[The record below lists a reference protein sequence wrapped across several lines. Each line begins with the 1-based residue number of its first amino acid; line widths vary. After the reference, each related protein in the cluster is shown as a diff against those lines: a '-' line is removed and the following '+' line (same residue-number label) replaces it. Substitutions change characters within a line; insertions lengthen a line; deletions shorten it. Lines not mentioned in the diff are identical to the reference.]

1 MYQSALLTNVNAK
14 RINQH
19 TNTSRAAEVY
29 EEPEFSYNDVLY
41 DEMSRNV
48 KRHKR
53 NTSNNSRNG
62 NSANVATTPNTSS
75 KISMFSNPMTS
86 FSLGGT
92 QSSSYMTSLS
102 ATNTSSN
109 DLTKDDILNWLKKLI
124 DEKTVVKGDANGD
137 GKVDLNDLKVMV
149 DRMFDDKV
157 DIKMKNVDFDD
168 DGKISLKD
176 ISKVID
182 ILLEKGESDDPIEP
196 DPPPK
201 QILKGD
207 VNGDGKVTQ
216 ADVYTL
222 EQYYV
227 GNTKDI
233 NMDNADMNDDGKISI
248 IDISKVKQL
257 ADELDPQVLKGDANG
272 DGKVN
277 YRDVELT
284 TRRLSNSNVNIDMKA
299 ADMDNDGEITLSDF
313 SEINRLT
320 KKYEDSFQSI
330 RGDSNGDGVVNEKD
344 FTNVKNYINNVNSSD
359 DFVKKNSDING
370 DGRVDDEDLQGVRDI
385 LDGFN
390 INYSKTTLRGDVDG
404 DGKVTKA
411 DAQLISDYNN
421 RKATNKNFYINN
433 ADFNNDGKI
442 DSKDVEAIENN
453 LKPKHKINYSTGG
466 HLGDIDGNGR
476 IEISDAVFLNNFIKD
491 NVNTDKEVFINN
503 TDVNRDGKVDIN
515 DVNAITD
522 LLRNVKK
529 AERLVPVYT
538 NGQQNGDFI
547 KTGDNFILLEQQG
560 DSLKVQYTA
569 TDGNEKIG
577 WVHESIFVPEPPPD
591 PDPKTIVDPP
601 FTSGRAIRNT
611 QAGNNPELTVPYSD
625 QYEGLFA
632 GETFTVKAMTLDRTA
647 FQVEYD
653 SIYGGTKTRWVSAA
667 DIEEYIPPIPPSDP
681 IPESLQILIDYWTKK
696 SKWIDHTYLSTVSQC
711 KEFASYIFDQVYGV
725 GYIGGGSTTYIDGIK
740 SKGINYNNFRI
751 NLNYPNKVKLVNSSM
766 PSNVKASAA
775 TVEQYKLTADS
786 ARELFKDAKPGDF
799 IQIRRG
805 HGGAHSAIFLGH
817 TENGI
822 KWLDANADNNNGIA
836 VQEYTYDELVKIKTN
851 KNTGAKY
858 QWNVAM
864 SIYRAN

>member
-62 NSANVATTPNTSS
+62 SANAATTLNTSS
-75 KISMFSNPMTS
+75 KISTFSNPLVGL
-86 FSLGGT
+86 SLGGT

-109 DLTKDDILNWLKKLI
+109 DLTKDDILNWVKKLI

-176 ISKVID
+176 ITKVID
-182 ILLEKGESDDPIEP
+182 ILLEKGEPDDPVEP
-196 DPPPK
+196 APPPK

-207 VNGDGKVTQ
+207 VNGDGKITQ
-216 ADVYTL
+216 EDAKL
-222 EQYYV
+222 ISKYYV
-227 GNTKDI
+227 GDDVEI
-233 NMDNADMNDDGKISI
+233 DMDNADIDDNGKIT
-248 IDISKVKQL
+248 L
-257 ADELDPQVLKGDANG
+257 ADVSQVRQWANKFDPQILKGDANG
-272 DGKVN
+272 DGIVN
-277 YRDVELT
+277 YKDVDALQ
-284 TRRLSNSNVNIDMKA
+284 RASINLGGKIDMEA
-299 ADMDNDGEITLSDF
+299 ADFDGDGEITSVDVAKT
-313 SEINRLT
+313 T
-320 KKYEDSFQSI
+320 KLANEYEAKFQKI
-330 RGDSNGDGVVNEKD
+330 IGDSNGDGVVNEKD
-344 FTNVKNYINNVNSSD
+344 YANVKNYINNVSSSD
-359 DFVKKNSDING
+359 DFIKKNSDING
-370 DGRVDDEDLQGVRDI
+370 DGNIDSKDLQGIRDA

-390 INYSKTTLRGDVDG
+390 INYNKTTLRGDVDG

-421 RKATNKNFYINN
+421 RKATSKNFYINN

-442 DSKDVEAIENN
+442 DSKDVEAIEKA
-453 LKPKHKINYSTGG
+453 LKPEHKINYSTGG

-491 NVNTDKEVFINN
+491 NVNTEKEVFINN
-503 TDVNRDGKVDIN
+503 ADVNKDGKVDIN

-569 TDGNEKIG
+569 ADGNDKIG

-591 PDPKTIVDPP
+591 PDPITIVDPP
-601 FTSGRAIRNT
+601 FTQGRATKESLVFDNFDLKN
-611 QAGNNPELTVPYSD
+611 QVNSGEKV
-625 QYEGLFA
+625 FA
-632 GETFTVKAMTLDRTA
+632 NETFTVKAMSSDGKA
-647 FQVEYD
+647 YQIEYD
-653 SIYGGTKTRWVSAA
+653 SIYGYKKTRWIDAA
-667 DIEEYIPPIPPSDP
+667 SVVENKSN
-681 IPESLQILIDYWTKK
+681 IPEALQKLINQYEGKIWRDESYRAG
-696 SKWIDHTYLSTVSQC
+696 SSQC
-711 KEFASYIFDQVYGV
+711 KEFAAFIFDALHHTD
-725 GYIGGGSTTYIDGIK
+725 YIGSTRSDNYRISINNKNKVGTRGETQFLTKYNVQSLFSNAKAGDFVQMK
-740 SKGINYNNFRI
+740 RSNSKGGPHSAIVGEITSEGVWFFEANAPDPDGRNYVYDKIKYQFHSWE
-751 NLNYPNKVKLVNSSM
+751 NLAAKNSSM
-766 PSNVKASAA
+766 SV
-775 TVEQYKLTADS
+775 YY
-786 ARELFKDAKPGDF
+786 AK
-799 IQIRRG
+799 
-805 HGGAHSAIFLGH
+805 
-817 TENGI
+817 
-822 KWLDANADNNNGIA
+822 
-836 VQEYTYDELVKIKTN
+836 
-851 KNTGAKY
+851 
-858 QWNVAM
+858 
-864 SIYRAN
+864 